1 MALPTRVLGF
11 IEKLLKNLLLQNHLP
26 QMLEIRYIALPSG
39 PLPILFKSRSE
50 GQTWPYTRS
59 SWVWSVEIHRQYEKN
74 LQFQYHLAKMLEIW
88 YSGLHSWALLSLL
101 KWWPQVPKSSAA
113 LGFGLELLNSGE
125 RFRAIM
131 TLLYKDLLIR
141 KIFGKNEETV
151 QQPFNM
157 ACILS
162 GCPFESGFRSR
173 CWKVK
178 YTDVS

>member
-1 MALPTRVLGF
+1 MKGPWGTKWPRPWESLVWI

-39 PLPILFKSRSE
+39 LLPVLFKSRSE
-50 GQTWPYTRS
+50 GPKWPYARS

-74 LQFQYHLAKMLEIW
+74 LQFQYHLAQMLEIW

-101 KWWPQVPKSSAA
+101 KWWPQVTKSSAA

-131 TLLYKDLLIR
+131 ALLFSKTVGRMEPKFIWKLL
-141 KIFGKNEETV
+141 GEWE
-151 QQPFNM
+151 
-157 ACILS
+157 
-162 GCPFESGFRSR
+162 
-173 CWKVK
+173 WKFIQMSWV
-178 YTDVS
+178 T